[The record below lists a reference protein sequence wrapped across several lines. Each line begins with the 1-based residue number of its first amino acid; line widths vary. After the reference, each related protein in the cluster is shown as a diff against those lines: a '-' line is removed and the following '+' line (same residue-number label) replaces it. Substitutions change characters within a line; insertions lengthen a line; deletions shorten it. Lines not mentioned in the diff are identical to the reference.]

1 MKKVFLLF
9 VLFMSLV
16 GYSQNGISYQALIL
30 NPSGEELPGVNNAN
44 APLSNKL
51 ICLKFSIIDSNSE
64 IEYLETHTISTDA
77 HGIVNL
83 IIGTGDQIGGYAAS
97 FSDILW
103 NNTSK
108 NLKVDLD
115 VRANC
120 TYFVEISNQPFTYV
134 PFAYYAANAHVDEA
148 TTISTGIIQLAGDLG
163 GAGTTAT
170 APIISNNAITSA
182 KLVNGAVTPI
192 KIAPGANN
200 TVLVTDATGNVAW
213 INSSS
218 FGAVAD
224 LETIEG
230 TGTTTDPFK
239 VKDLGIVTIKIA
251 DNAVTSEKIAN
262 GAITN
267 AKIGEVITVPNGGT
281 GASALTGYV
290 RGNGADP
297 MTATN
302 LIPVTDVSGA
312 QTTAN
317 LSNNITSNSG
327 STTMYP
333 SVAAVESFITNA
345 STPDATD
352 VVKGKLKLT
361 NHLGG
366 TADAPT
372 VPGLATKEP
381 IITAGTTTQYWRGDK
396 TWQTLDKSVVGLGNV
411 DNTADEDKPIST
423 AVQTALNGKEDKS
436 NKSTATA
443 LGTSDVLFPT
453 QNAVKVY
460 VDSQV
465 ANASIPDATDV
476 VKGKLKL
483 TNHLGGTA
491 DAPTV
496 PGLATKEPIITAGT
510 TTQYWRGDKTW
521 QTLDKSVVGLG
532 NVDNTADE
540 DKPISTAVQTALN
553 GKEDKSNKSTAT
565 ALGTSDDLY
574 PTQNAVKVYVDSQ
587 VANASIPD
595 ATDVVKGKLKLTNH
609 LGGTADAPTVPG
621 LATKEPI
628 ITAGTTTQY
637 WRGDKTW
644 QTLDK
649 SVVGLGNVDN
659 TADEDKPISTAV
671 QTALDAKENTA
682 NKSDVTTLGTS
693 DVLFPT
699 QNAVKTYVDAQ
710 ITANATPDAT
720 DSLKG
725 KIQLGG
731 DLAGTGSSA
740 ASPVITNNAI
750 STNKIANDAVTT
762 VKIAPGSSNSVLV
775 TDGTGAVDWLDQ
787 GAFGAKADD
796 STIEGEGTAS
806 DPFKLKDD
814 GITTI
819 KIKNGAV
826 TNEKLAD
833 DAVTNAKIGETI
845 SVENG
850 GTGATSLTG
859 YLKGNGTSAFTSV
872 SAIPVTDV
880 TGAVRSVNGV
890 VPASDGNVAV
900 IIGRVFTGSPVDP
913 DLAASIISATPA
925 KQSSDIY
932 IVASTANPNNGRTFI
947 YDGTNWLEVATDLST
962 TDARYVNADGDT
974 MEGNLTVP
982 TGTKIILADAPTGS
996 TDAVN
1001 KAYVDNLITSSATP
1015 DATDLIK
1022 GKIKLTNDLGGTAD
1036 APTVPGLALKAPLD
1050 SPSLIGT
1057 PLAPTA
1063 AAGTNTTQIATTA
1076 FVTAATSGTQD
1087 AITLTTTG
1095 TGAATLTGA
1104 TLNIPTPNNGTVTE
1118 VSALTIGTSGTD
1130 ISSTVASST
1139 TTPVIT
1145 LNVPTASAANRGALS
1160 AADWTTFNNKVGGS
1174 GTTNFVP
1181 KFTGSATIGDS
1192 SIFDDGTNVGIGTSS
1207 PANKLEITQGTA
1219 GNSGLRFTNLNSA
1232 STATTSSSKV
1242 LGLNSTGDVILTNVP
1257 GTQNIV
1263 DFSTATPTTSGVVFT
1278 PNTPIDES
1286 VVYQSAINN
1295 SLWTYNGTTYVT
1307 YTAPSSTAWNLAN
1320 TTNDAGSNKTSAI
1333 WRSGNVGIG
1342 VNNPL
1347 TTLQVTNP
1355 LTATASVNANA
1366 QVLRLSRPS
1375 TTNLK
1380 WDNIA
1385 QFNLGSYST
1394 AIAAN
1399 SRLDLALTNGGDNT
1413 TLSNVMTWQANGN
1426 VGIGTTTPTSLL
1438 HLVTPSSARMLF
1450 ETADGANGQAS
1461 IDLKAG
1467 NTQHWRL
1474 IGQGSANGRRFD
1486 FWNQTLNSSAMSIS
1500 STSNVGIGTQS
1511 PTARLEVATT
1521 SGSSAIFRR
1530 GNTSGGASNIY
1541 LQRTQNA
1548 DPNVNTAGSYATD
1561 VIGKVIFSMA
1571 NGTGYPTNGNASI
1584 ESYYT
1589 NAQTATNAA
1598 GGLAFKTTPSATVTS
1613 TERMRIDHNGNI
1625 GIGDFSATAP
1635 SAQLHTTGSVRLAGA
1650 GTPGTGK
1657 VLTSDATGNAT
1668 WQPVNAATTVAN
1680 QTANFTLTAADS
1692 GSVIV
1697 VNSATTVTVTV
1708 PSTFS
1713 AGFYCQIIQS
1723 GAGQVNVVGSGG
1735 ITISSALG
1743 TYSRTMGSSIGIMV
1757 TNSTNAFLSG
1767 DTAF

>member
-182 KLVNGAVTPI
+182 KIINGAVTPI

-224 LETIEG
+224 MNTIEG
-230 TGTTTDPFK
+230 AGTTASPFK

-251 DNAVTSEKIAN
+251 DLAVTNAKLAADAVTTDKILDGEVQTGDIKNLNVTTPKLADAAVTPTKIASGANNTVLVTDATGNVAWINSASFSAVADMNTIEGAGTTASPFKVKDLGIVTIKIADLAVTNAKLAADAVTTDKILDGEVQTADIKNLNVTTPKLADAAVTPTKIASGANNTVLVTDATGNVSWINSASFSAVADMTTIEGTGTSTDPFKVKDLGIVTTKIADAAVTTQKLEN
-262 GAITN
+262 GAVTN
-267 AKIGEVITVPNGGT
+267 AKIGEVISVPNGGT
-281 GASALTGYV
+281 GAATLTGYV
-290 RGNGADP
+290 IGNGVNP
-297 MTATN
+297 MTAVTS
-302 LIPVTDVSGA
+302 IPVADVSGA

-317 LSNNITSNSG
+317 LAGNIASNSG

-333 SVAAVESFITNA
+333 SVAAVEVF
-345 STPDATD
+345 
-352 VVKGKLKLT
+352 
-361 NHLGG
+361 
-366 TADAPT
+366 
-372 VPGLATKEP
+372 
-381 IITAGTTTQYWRGDK
+381 
-396 TWQTLDKSVVGLGNV
+396 
-411 DNTADEDKPIST
+411 
-423 AVQTALNGKEDKS
+423 
-436 NKSTATA
+436 
-443 LGTSDVLFPT
+443 
-453 QNAVKVY
+453 
-460 VDSQV
+460 V
-465 ANASIPDATDV
+465 AN
-476 VKGKLKL
+476 
-483 TNHLGGTA
+483 
-491 DAPTV
+491 
-496 PGLATKEPIITAGT
+496 
-510 TTQYWRGDKTW
+510 
-521 QTLDKSVVGLG
+521 
-532 NVDNTADE
+532 
-540 DKPISTAVQTALN
+540 
-553 GKEDKSNKSTAT
+553 
-565 ALGTSDDLY
+565 
-574 PTQNAVKVYVDSQ
+574 
-587 VANASIPD
+587 
-595 ATDVVKGKLKLTNH
+595 
-609 LGGTADAPTVPG
+609 
-621 LATKEPI
+621 
-628 ITAGTTTQY
+628 
-637 WRGDKTW
+637 
-644 QTLDK
+644 
-649 SVVGLGNVDN
+649 
-659 TADEDKPISTAV
+659 
-671 QTALDAKENTA
+671 
-682 NKSDVTTLGTS
+682 
-693 DVLFPT
+693 
-699 QNAVKTYVDAQ
+699 
-710 ITANATPDAT
+710 NATPNAT
-720 DSLKG
+720 ATNLG

-750 STNKIANDAVTT
+750 STNKIANNAVTPI
-762 VKIAPGSSNSVLV
+762 KIQAGSSNSVLV

-819 KIKNGAV
+819 KIKNNAI
-826 TNEKLAD
+826 TTAKLAD

-890 VPASDGNVAV
+890 VPASNGNVAV
-900 IIGRVFTGSPVDP
+900 IIGRVFTGATVDP
-913 DLAASIISATPA
+913 DLATSIINATPP
-925 KQSSDIY
+925 KQQSDIY
-932 IVASTANPNNGRTFI
+932 IVADGSNSNNGRTFI

-962 TDARYVNADGDT
+962 TDARYVNVAGDT
-974 MEGNLTVP
+974 MEGNLTFP
-982 TGTKIILADAPTGS
+982 TGTKIILTDAPTGS

-1001 KAYVDNLITSSATP
+1001 KAYVDGLITSSATP
-1015 DATDLIK
+1015 PATESIQ
-1022 GKIKLTNDLGGTAD
+1022 GKIKLTNHLGGTAD
-1036 APTVPGLALKAPLD
+1036 MPTVPGLALKAPLE
-1050 SPSLIGT
+1050 SPSLTGT

-1076 FVTAATSGTQD
+1076 FVTAATSGMQD

-1095 TGAATLTGA
+1095 TGAASLTGS

-1130 ISSTVASST
+1130 ITSTVASST
-1139 TTPVIT
+1139 TTPVVT

-1207 PANKLEITQGTA
+1207 PANTLEIKQGTA
-1219 GNSGLRFTNLNSA
+1219 GNSGLRFTNLNSSSA
-1232 STATTSSSKV
+1232 ATTSASKV
-1242 LGLNSTGDVILTNVP
+1242 LGLNSTGDVILTNIP

-1278 PNTPIDES
+1278 PNTPADES
-1286 VVYQSAINN
+1286 VVYQSAIDN

-1307 YTAPSSTAWNLAN
+1307 YTAPASTAWNLAN

-1355 LTATASVNANA
+1355 LTATATVNANA

-1399 SRLDLALTNGGDNT
+1399 SRLDLALTDGGNNT
-1413 TLSNVMTWQANGN
+1413 SLSNVMTWQANGN
-1426 VGIGTTTPTSLL
+1426 VGIRNTTPTATLDVNSSTVASNTVNADVTVLKLARPLNSGVKFPNIAQFNLGSFTIGGQSNSRLDLSLSNTNDTDILKVMTWQANGNVGIGTTAPTSLL

-1450 ETADGANGQAS
+1450 ETLDGGNGQAS

-1467 NTQHWRL
+1467 NTQYWRM
-1474 IGQGSANGRRFD
+1474 IGQGSANGGRFD
-1486 FWNQTLNSSAMSIS
+1486 IWNQTLNGSAMSIS
-1500 STSNVGIGTQS
+1500 SSNNVGIGTQS
-1511 PTARLEVATT
+1511 PTAQFEVATT
-1521 SGSSAIFRR
+1521 NGLSAIIRRGGSAAQTPANLILQKTSGINAGTHGAVVNGDYVGRILFSASNGSS
-1530 GNTSGGASNIY
+1530 Y
-1541 LQRTQNA
+1541 L
-1548 DPNVNTAGSYATD
+1548 
-1561 VIGKVIFSMA
+1561 
-1571 NGTGYPTNGNASI
+1571 TNGADMVGYAAGTQSATNNGGGIFFRTVPLNSVAQSI
-1584 ESYYT
+1584 ER
-1589 NAQTATNAA
+1589 
-1598 GGLAFKTTPSATVTS
+1598 L
-1613 TERMRIDHNGNI
+1613 RIDENGNI
-1625 GIGDFSATAP
+1625 GIGTP
-1635 SAQLHTTGSVRLAGA
+1635 SPAAQLHTTGSVRLAGA

-1668 WQPVNAATTVAN
+1668 WQPVNAATAVTN
-1680 QTANFTLTAADS
+1680 QTGNFTLTAADS